1 MAHILSYA
9 SISSGPHCPTS
20 TPPQIAT
27 SFFRPPSTFEPL
39 PGPALELGRDGSG
52 MVDHAMVVK
61 SIKEDFERSYFVTM
75 SLRLDAYEED
85 YEFADPATSFRGL
98 QRFKRKCT
106 NFGSLLVKSNMKL
119 MKGQGAEGPHRGAR
133 PIQHRE
139 LESVE
144 LRAGVVVRPDADLRR
159 QQPHWK
165 LEEWLMGC
173 RPHTTSNTLLGW
185 TRINTSALKD
195 FIPYNGVLNLEGVHR
210 PLLACR

>member
-61 SIKEDFERSYFVTM
+61 SIKEDFERSYFVTR

-119 MKGQGAEGPHRGAR
+119 MSGK
-133 PIQHRE
+133 I
-139 LESVE
+139 
-144 LRAGVVVRPDADLRR
+144 LR
-159 QQPHWK
+159 
-165 LEEWLMGC
+165 M
-173 RPHTTSNTLLGW
+173 
-185 TRINTSALKD
+185 
-195 FIPYNGVLNLEGVHR
+195 
-210 PLLACR
+210 